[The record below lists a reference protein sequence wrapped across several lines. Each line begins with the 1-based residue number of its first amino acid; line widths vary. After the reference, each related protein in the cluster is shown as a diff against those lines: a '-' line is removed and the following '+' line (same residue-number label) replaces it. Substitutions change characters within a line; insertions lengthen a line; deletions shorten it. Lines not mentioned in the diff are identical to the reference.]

1 VPKGWK
7 YFVLSFAMTLFFC
20 ASLAMLVCIDQTC
33 GGFDGAQTGTLLAFS
48 PGENQVKVTLLSQ
61 EHTVSLTGLEPLRA
75 LWWKLYP
82 LMPYPIKLGETL
94 RESLFARLEEPPEA
108 EQAPEEPPQEETV
121 TEEPQEPES
130 PPATSWDTMP
140 QPKEDKPEPEVEPP
154 ERKTDYAPLFS
165 PEELTLLEEQREEA
179 QKAPEEPPQEDE
191 GAGEEI
197 EEPESGEI
205 GE

>member
-1 VPKGWK
+1 
-7 YFVLSFAMTLFFC
+7 M
-20 ASLAMLVCIDQTC
+20 
-33 GGFDGAQTGTLLAFS
+33 
-48 PGENQVKVTLLSQ
+48 
-61 EHTVSLTGLEPLRA
+61 
-75 LWWKLYP
+75 
-82 LMPYPIKLGETL
+82 
-94 RESLFARLEEPPEA
+94 
-108 EQAPEEPPQEETV
+108 
-121 TEEPQEPES
+121 
-130 PPATSWDTMP
+130 
-140 QPKEDKPEPEVEPP
+140 EPP

>member
-1 VPKGWK
+1 MPKGWK

-94 RESLFARLEEPPEA
+94 R
-108 EQAPEEPPQEETV
+108 
-121 TEEPQEPES
+121 
-130 PPATSWDTMP
+130 
-140 QPKEDKPEPEVEPP
+140 
-154 ERKTDYAPLFS
+154 KTDYAPLFS